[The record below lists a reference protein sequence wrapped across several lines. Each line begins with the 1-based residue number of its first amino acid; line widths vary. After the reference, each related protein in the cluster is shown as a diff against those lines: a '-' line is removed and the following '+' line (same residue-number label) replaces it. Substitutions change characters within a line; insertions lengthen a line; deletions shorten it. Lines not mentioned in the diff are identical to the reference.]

1 MGVLDIFD
9 PMIRGGAVALFLL
22 WIAILWRDHRAA
34 PASRVAIAMNVAI
47 ISYLLAH
54 VLNPDGPTRFPYV
67 IADALSVMVPALF
80 WLFARLWFDDQQR
93 IGWRSWALVGAFG
106 LLPLV
111 QIALITTAGTFSWA
125 LVGAFGL
132 LPLVQIALIT
142 TAGTFSWAVW
152 VLVRIGMFGFAL
164 AGMWIA
170 WRGRANDLIEARRGF
185 RLALVGAIGGFV
197 IWVSFIEMF
206 HNRDMSHDLART
218 LTLAAILIATFI
230 ISVGLYRFR
239 SAELFAAPDPAAKPV
254 ARPAEPT
261 ALARRL
267 HAVMAEERAYRAE
280 GFSIAA
286 LAARLGE
293 PEYRVR
299 RAING
304 EMGYRNFTA
313 FLNGFRLEEVRAAL
327 ADPAQREVPI
337 LTIALDAG
345 FGSLGPFNRAFRDS
359 EAMTPSEYRAA
370 RLADSEIG

>member
-1 MGVLDIFD
+1 MGVLDSID

-34 PASRVAIAMNVAI
+34 PAARVAIAMNLAI
-47 ISYLLAH
+47 ISYLLARVFH
-54 VLNPDGPTRFPYV
+54 PDGPTRFPYV

-80 WLFARLWFDDQQR
+80 WLFARLWFDDRKR
-93 IGWRSWALVGAFG
+93 IGWQSWMLVAAFG
-106 LLPLV
+106 MLPLI
-111 QIALITTAGTFSWA
+111 QIALIATN
-125 LVGAFGL
+125 
-132 LPLVQIALIT
+132 
-142 TAGTFSWAVW
+142 GTFSWAVW

-170 WRGRANDLIEARRGF
+170 WRGRANDLIEARRSF
-185 RLALVGAIGGFV
+185 RLGVVGAIGGFV
-197 IWVSFIEMF
+197 LWVSFIEMF

-218 LTLAAILIATFI
+218 LTLVAILIVTLI
-230 ISVGLYRFR
+230 VSIGLYRFR
-239 SAELFAAPDPAAKPV
+239 SAELFATPGIAAGPV
-254 ARPAEPT
+254 GRPAQPS
-261 ALARRL
+261 ALALKL
-267 HAVMAEERAYRAE
+267 HAVMAEDRAYRAE

-299 RAING
+299 HAING

-313 FLNGFRLEEVRAAL
+313 FLNGFRLDEVRGAL

-345 FGSLGPFNRAFRDS
+345 FGSLGPFNRAFRDA
-359 EAMTPSEYRAA
+359 EGMTPSEYRARA
-370 RLADSEIG
+370 LAGELADSGIG